1 MVAIPQV
8 DIDNLPMGFGKYKG
22 ETPSNLLDIDP
33 SYIVW
38 MYENVQPIRCS
49 RELYIDACSE
59 VEENELEHVEY
70 ECHSKYYDMDES
82 PWGEIDWNDNWRG

>member
-8 DIDNLPMGFGKYKG
+8 NVDDMELGFGKYKG
-22 ETPSNLLDIDP
+22 YTPSDLLDIDP

-49 RELYIDACSE
+49 RELYMDACSE
-59 VEENELEHVEY
+59 VEDQQSEY
-70 ECHSKYYDMDES
+70 HCHSKYYDMDES